1 MLQCPSQKPPV
12 VTWPATVAWD
22 LHWTAVVT
30 HLWRGPLFCN
40 LHVSVYETI
49 ENRCHVIIISFIRT
63 FSLNILIQ
71 FRTTPNKR
79 YEHSFNS
86 FSLTIVSRSLLHFIK
101 LTTRACRNNYFSV
114 GVLLSVKVNCRKKK
128 HFLLGIHHVWLE
140 RLVVIS
146 KIYLQNLKNIVSL
159 C

>member
-1 MLQCPSQKPPV
+1 MSKPEA
-12 VTWPATVAWD
+12 TCSHLTRDSCRRPALDSCCHTFMKRS
-22 LHWTAVVT
+22 T
-30 HLWRGPLFCN
+30 FCN
-40 LHVSVYETI
+40 LHVPEYETI
-49 ENRCHVIIISFIRT
+49 GNRCHVIIISFIRT

-79 YEHSFNS
+79 YEHSFSS
-86 FSLTIVSRSLLHFIK
+86 FSLTMTIVSRSLLHFIK

>member
-1 MLQCPSQKPPV
+1 MSMLQCPSQKPPV

-30 HLWRGPLFCN
+30 HLWRAPLFCN
-40 LHVSVYETI
+40 LHVPVFKTNG
-49 ENRCHVIIISFIRT
+49 NRCHVIIISFIRT

-114 GVLLSVKVNCRKKK
+114 GVLLSVKVNFRKKK
-128 HFLLGIHHVWLE
+128 TFSVRYSSCVAGTV
-140 RLVVIS
+140 S
-146 KIYLQNLKNIVSL
+146 CYFKNVSSES
-159 C
+159 

>member
-30 HLWRGPLFCN
+30 HLWRAPLFCN
-40 LHVSVYETI
+40 LHVPEYETI
-49 ENRCHVIIISFIRT
+49 GNRCHVIIIIFIRT
-63 FSLNILIQ
+63 FSLNILIINS
-71 FRTTPNKR
+71 TPNKR

-128 HFLLGIHHVWLE
+128 HFLFGIHHVRLE

-146 KIYLQNLKNIVSL
+146 
-159 C
+159 